1 MAIPGKANGKRTI
14 AVIGGGAVGV
24 ATASFLLRDGHDV
37 VLIERGGIGD
47 SASFGNAG
55 VLAPSSVVP
64 MSMPGTLAK
73 VPGYLLDP
81 LGPLSIRWRYLPT
94 LAPWLIR
101 FVKAGTQAG
110 VRHQARALKPLL
122 DDSFSAWLPLVRNA
136 TNDAL
141 IHREGFLAVY
151 RTEADFQGDALG
163 YQLRRDNDI
172 PYEILRGQ
180 DLRDFEP
187 SISPDYTIGVIFRQ
201 CGHTVNPN
209 RLVRTVAEA
218 LQRDGGRI
226 ATAEVRGFVHDGVT
240 LRGIETDQGVI
251 PADAAVVA
259 AGAHSK
265 KLAALLG
272 DDVPLD
278 TERGYHVLIADP
290 ETRPQRPILDA
301 TAKFVSTPMETG
313 LRMAGTV
320 EFAGLDAP
328 PNWTR
333 ADYLMTLGRRLFP
346 GLAPSYPQER
356 VSRWMGFRPSMPDS
370 LPVIGRATACPQV
383 VYAFGHGHVGLA
395 SAARTGMTVADL
407 LAARPLAFDIAP
419 FAPTRF

>member
-1 MAIPGKANGKRTI
+1 MATSSKANARRTV

-37 VLIERGGIGD
+37 VLIERDGVGEG
-47 SASFGNAG
+47 ASFGNAG

-101 FVKAGTQAG
+101 FVRSGTQAR
-110 VRHQARALKPLL
+110 VRAQARALKPLL
-122 DDSFSAWLPLVRNA
+122 DDSYSAWHPLVRNA
-136 TNDAL
+136 GAEGL
-141 IHREGFLAVY
+141 IRRDGFLAVY
-151 RTEADFQGDALG
+151 RSQADFDGDALG
-163 YQLRRDNDI
+163 YQLRRDNGI
-172 PYEILRGQ
+172 AFEVLREDELWQ
-180 DLRDFEP
+180 FEP
-187 SISPDYTIGVIFRQ
+187 SVSHDYAIGVLFPQ
-201 CGHTVNPN
+201 AGNTVNPN
-209 RLVRTVAEA
+209 RLVRSVAEQF
-218 LQRDGGRI
+218 QRDGGRVV
-226 ATAEVRGFVHDGVT
+226 AAQARGFVREGVA
-240 LRGIETDQGVI
+240 LKGIETDAGLI

-259 AGAHSK
+259 AGAHSR
-265 KLAALLG
+265 KLAASLG

-278 TERGYHVLIADP
+278 TERGYHVLVADP
-290 ETRPQRPILDA
+290 ETLPRRPILDA
-301 TAKFVSTPMETG
+301 SAKFVSTPMETG

-333 ADYLMTLGRRLFP
+333 ADHLLTLGRRLFP
-346 GLAPSYPQER
+346 GLAPSYPDGR

-370 LPVIGRATACPQV
+370 LPVIGRASLCPSV
-383 VYAFGHGHVGLA
+383 AYAFGHGHVGLA
-395 SAARTGMTVADL
+395 SAARTGMAVADL
-407 LAARPLAFDIAP
+407 LAGRPPAVDLAP

>member
-1 MAIPGKANGKRTI
+1 MATSSTPARRTV

-37 VLIERGGIGD
+37 VLIEQYGLGEG
-47 SASFGNAG
+47 ASFGNAG
-55 VLAPSSVVP
+55 VFAPSSIVP

-94 LAPWLIR
+94 LAPWLMR
-101 FVKAGTQAG
+101 FVTAGTPDG
-110 VRHQARALKPLL
+110 VRAQARALTPLL
-122 DDSFSAWLPLVRNA
+122 HDSYGAWLPLVRNA
-136 TNDAL
+136 GGEDL
-141 IHREGFLAVY
+141 IRRDGFLAVY
-151 RTEADFQGDALG
+151 RTQADFEGDALG
-163 YQLRRDNDI
+163 YQLRRDNDVAFDVMR
-172 PYEILRGQ
+172 EDELWQ
-180 DLRDFEP
+180 FEP
-187 SISPDYTIGVIFRQ
+187 SVSHDYTIGVLFPQ
-201 CGHTVNPN
+201 AGNTVNPK
-209 RLVRTVAEA
+209 RLVRTVAEQF
-218 LQRDGGRI
+218 LRDGGRLVK
-226 ATAEVRGFVHDGVT
+226 AQARSFAREGERLKGV
-240 LRGIETDQGVI
+240 ETDAGLI

-259 AGAHSK
+259 AGAHSRN
-265 KLAALLG
+265 LCAALG
-272 DDVPLD
+272 DDIPLD

-290 ETRPQRPILDA
+290 DTMPRRPILDA
-301 TAKFVSTPMETG
+301 SAKFVSTPMETG

-320 EFAGLDAP
+320 EFAGLEAP

-333 ADYLMTLGRRLFP
+333 ADYLLTLGRRLFP
-346 GLAPSYPQER
+346 GLAPAYPESR

-370 LPVIGRATACPQV
+370 LPVIGRAGATPDV

-407 LAARPLAFDIAP
+407 IAGRPAAFDLAP